1 MATRI
6 LVWDIPT
13 RVFHWLLAGSF
24 IGAFVTAESEMFRD
38 VHVALGYL
46 LLALIGFRILWGI
59 VGTRYARFS
68 AFAFGPSKVLAY
80 LKSLLTGSPQHYLGH
95 NPAGSW
101 VIYALL
107 LLGVLAGATGY
118 ATYNEI
124 GGEWFEEL
132 HEAFAN
138 SMLALVGVHVAGVV
152 VSSLLHREN
161 LVKSMINGYKQG
173 DAHQGRARCLLADR
187 RGPAGGHGGALEWAY
202 YRGMRILLIEDDK
215 LLGDGIQAGLVQA
228 GFAVDW
234 VQDGALGDTALQTE
248 SYAAVVLDL
257 GLPKLS
263 GIELLRRLRARGDAV
278 PVLILTARDAIDDR
292 VKGLD
297 SGADDYVVKPFDLDE
312 LAARLRAVTR
322 RGQGAAARGAARQ
335 RDRAG
340 PRRAPRAVPGQTG
353 RAQRARIFPA
363 A

>member
-1 MATRI
+1 MKEVTMATRI

-68 AFAFGPSKVLAY
+68 AFAFGPSKVLTY

-173 DAHQGRARCLLADR
+173 DAHQGVRGAYWLLGAGLLA
-187 RGPAGGHGGALEWAY
+187 G
-202 YRGMRILLIEDDK
+202 
-215 LLGDGIQAGLVQA
+215 
-228 GFAVDW
+228 
-234 VQDGALGDTALQTE
+234 T
-248 SYAAVVLDL
+248 VVLW
-257 GLPKLS
+257 S
-263 GIELLRRLRARGDAV
+263 GIL
-278 PVLILTARDAIDDR
+278 
-292 VKGLD
+292 
-297 SGADDYVVKPFDLDE
+297 
-312 LAARLRAVTR
+312 
-322 RGQGAAARGAARQ
+322 
-335 RDRAG
+335 
-340 PRRAPRAVPGQTG
+340 
-353 RAQRARIFPA
+353 
-363 A
+363 

>member
-46 LLALIGFRILWGI
+46 LLALIGFRIFWGI

-80 LKSLLTGSPQHYLGH
+80 LKSLLSGSPQHYLGH

-138 SMLALVGVHVAGVV
+138 SMLVLVGVHVAGVV

-173 DAHQGRARCLLADR
+173 ETDQGVRGAYWLIGAGLLA
-187 RGPAGGHGGALEWAY
+187 GTV
-202 YRGMRILLIEDDK
+202 LL
-215 LLGDGIQAGLVQA
+215 
-228 GFAVDW
+228 W
-234 VQDGALGDTALQTE
+234 
-248 SYAAVVLDL
+248 
-257 GLPKLS
+257 S
-263 GIELLRRLRARGDAV
+263 GIL
-278 PVLILTARDAIDDR
+278 
-292 VKGLD
+292 
-297 SGADDYVVKPFDLDE
+297 
-312 LAARLRAVTR
+312 
-322 RGQGAAARGAARQ
+322 
-335 RDRAG
+335 
-340 PRRAPRAVPGQTG
+340 
-353 RAQRARIFPA
+353 
-363 A
+363 